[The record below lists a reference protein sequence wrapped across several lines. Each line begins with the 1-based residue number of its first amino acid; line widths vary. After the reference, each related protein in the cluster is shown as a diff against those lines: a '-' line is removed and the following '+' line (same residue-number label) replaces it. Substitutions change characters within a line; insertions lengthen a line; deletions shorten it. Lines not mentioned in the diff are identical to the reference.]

1 MSIWDQTWESLDELG
16 GNLLDSAGGALADR
30 VGSEIRG
37 DSGPRGAEAQ
47 PDMMVE
53 VPQSGPE
60 QAEITK
66 ATVSDRIQEQLKG
79 WLPWAG
85 IGLAVVAYLAIKGS
99 R

>member
-1 MSIWDQTWESLDELG
+1 MDIWDSLDELG
-16 GNLLDSAGGALADR
+16 SSVLDSAGGALADR

-37 DSGPRGAEAQ
+37 DTVQGAESQ

-53 VPQSGPE
+53 VPQDGPQ
-60 QAEITK
+60 QAEMTRT
-66 ATVSDRIQEQLKG
+66 TVADRIQGQLKG

-85 IGLAVVAYLAIKGS
+85 LGLAVVAFLAIKGS

>member
-1 MSIWDQTWESLDELG
+1 MDFWESLDELG
-16 GNLLDSAGGALADR
+16 SSVLNSAGGALADR

-37 DSGPRGAEAQ
+37 DSVSGAEAQ

-53 VPQSGPE
+53 LPQDGPQ
-60 QAEITK
+60 QAEMAR
-66 ATVSDRIQEQLKG
+66 ATVADRIQGQLKG

-85 IGLAVVAYLAIKGS
+85 LALGVVAFLAIRRS

>member
-1 MSIWDQTWESLDELG
+1 MDFWESLDELG
-16 GNLLDSAGGALADR
+16 SSVLNSAGGALADR

-37 DSGPRGAEAQ
+37 DNISGGAESQ

-53 VPQSGPE
+53 IPQDGPQ
-60 QAEITK
+60 QAEVAR
-66 ATVSDRIQEQLKG
+66 ATVADRIQGQLKG

-85 IGLAVVAYLAIKGS
+85 LALGVVAFLAIRRS